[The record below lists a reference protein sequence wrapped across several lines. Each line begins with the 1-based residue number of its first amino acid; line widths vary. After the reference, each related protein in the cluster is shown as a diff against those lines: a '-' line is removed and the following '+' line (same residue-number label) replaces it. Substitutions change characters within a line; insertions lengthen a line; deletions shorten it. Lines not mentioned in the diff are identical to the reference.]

1 MLLEKN
7 NQLYFLLNTAKQYCS
22 SSFQVVSR
30 YFEIGW
36 GRTGGWWDNI
46 CGRDF
51 WEMPTER
58 NAGAGDEMPDGT
70 FLQAWPFIF
79 WLALRALRT
88 AVPDERCFQSWN
100 PDKKTGDREMERL
113 WKIKMSTKLRAA
125 RKVAINHKALKPNN
139 QKHSICLASLLFR
152 RKSWP
157 GRKIL
162 LHNFDPM
169 VKRGDDFVATKFDG
183 HWPAH
188 VLSSSSRKTG
198 ILTPLLNYYVID
210 VWCIKMFLRCLA
222 SSWSSGIVIRWL
234 RQRPRN

>member
-1 MLLEKN
+1 MVGQYLRKRLLRNANWAKCRSWWWN
-7 NQLYFLLNTAKQYCS
+7 ARWDLPPGLTLHFLISPPRFEGCS
-22 SSFQVVSR
+22 AR
-30 YFEIGW
+30 
-36 GRTGGWWDNI
+36 
-46 CGRDF
+46 
-51 WEMPTER
+51 WEMFQKLKSWQKNR
-58 NAGAGDEMPDGT
+58 
-70 FLQAWPFIF
+70 WP
-79 WLALRALRT
+79 
-88 AVPDERCFQSWN
+88 
-100 PDKKTGDREMERL
+100 GDRAPL
-113 WKIKMSTKLRAA
+113 KIKMSTKLRAA

-162 LHNFDPM
+162 LHNFQSM
-169 VKRGDDFVATKFDG
+169 VKRRDDFVATKFDG

-198 ILTPLLNYYVID
+198 ILPPRLNYYVID

>member
-1 MLLEKN
+1 MVGQYLRKRLLRNANWAKCRSWWWN
-7 NQLYFLLNTAKQYCS
+7 ARWDLPPGLTLHFLISPPRFEGCS
-22 SSFQVVSR
+22 AR
-30 YFEIGW
+30 
-36 GRTGGWWDNI
+36 
-46 CGRDF
+46 
-51 WEMPTER
+51 WEMFQKLKSWQKNRWPGD
-58 NAGAGDEMPDGT
+58 GAP
-70 FLQAWPFIF
+70 L
-79 WLALRALRT
+79 
-88 AVPDERCFQSWN
+88 
-100 PDKKTGDREMERL
+100 
-113 WKIKMSTKLRAA
+113 KIKMSTKLRAA

-162 LHNFDPM
+162 LHNFHPM
-169 VKRGDDFVATKFDG
+169 VKRRDDFVATKFDG

-198 ILTPLLNYYVID
+198 MLTPVLNYYLID
-210 VWCIKMFLRCLA
+210 VWWIKMSLRCLA

>member
-1 MLLEKN
+1 MVGQYLRKRLLRNANWAKCRSWWWN
-7 NQLYFLLNTAKQYCS
+7 ARWDLPPGLTLHFLISPPRFEGCS
-22 SSFQVVSR
+22 AR
-30 YFEIGW
+30 
-36 GRTGGWWDNI
+36 
-46 CGRDF
+46 
-51 WEMPTER
+51 WEMFQKLKSWQKNRWPGD
-58 NAGAGDEMPDGT
+58 GAP
-70 FLQAWPFIF
+70 L
-79 WLALRALRT
+79 
-88 AVPDERCFQSWN
+88 
-100 PDKKTGDREMERL
+100 
-113 WKIKMSTKLRAA
+113 KIKMSTKLRAA

-162 LHNFDPM
+162 LHNFQSM
-169 VKRGDDFVATKFDG
+169 VKRRDVFVATKFDG
-183 HWPAH
+183 HWPAY
-188 VLSSSSRKTG
+188 VLSSSSWKTG

>member
-1 MLLEKN
+1 
-7 NQLYFLLNTAKQYCS
+7 
-22 SSFQVVSR
+22 
-30 YFEIGW
+30 
-36 GRTGGWWDNI
+36 
-46 CGRDF
+46 
-51 WEMPTER
+51 MPTER

-79 WLALRALRT
+79 WLVLRALRA
-88 AVPDERCFQSWN
+88 AVPDESCFKSWN
-100 PDKKTGDREMERL
+100 PDKKTGDREMEHLR
-113 WKIKMSTKLRAA
+113 KIKMSTKLRAA

-162 LHNFDPM
+162 LHNFHPM
-169 VKRGDDFVATKFDG
+169 VKRRDDFVATKFDG
-183 HWPAH
+183 HWPAY

-210 VWCIKMFLRCLA
+210 VWCIKMSLRCLA
-222 SSWSSGIVIRWL
+222 SSWSSGRVILIRKSFLDQIVHVCSQVVLIASL
-234 RQRPRN
+234 VSEHILFSL